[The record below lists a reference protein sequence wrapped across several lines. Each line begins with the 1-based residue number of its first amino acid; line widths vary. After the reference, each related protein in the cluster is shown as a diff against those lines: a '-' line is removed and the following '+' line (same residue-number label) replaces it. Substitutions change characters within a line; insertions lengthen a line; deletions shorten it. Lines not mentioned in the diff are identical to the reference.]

1 MNLLFAFAPFIAFA
15 VVDRTV
21 GAIPGLIAGALVAAA
36 LVLRDA
42 LSRLRSTKILEV
54 GTLIL
59 FGGLTC
65 YSLVMVVAWT
75 IVGVRLCVDAGLFL
89 IVLLSLA
96 VRQPFTI
103 QYARER
109 VAPELWQTHGFLRTN
124 DVITAVWAGAFA
136 LMVGADLVMLYVP
149 TVPIRVGVW
158 VTILA
163 IFGAYR
169 FTEWYPK
176 RKGTKP

>member
-1 MNLLFAFAPFIAFA
+1 MNLLLAFAPFIAFA

-21 GAIPGLIAGALVAAA
+21 GATPGLVAGALVAAA
-36 LVLRDA
+36 LILRDA
-42 LSRLRSTKILEV
+42 LSRSRSIKILEV
-54 GTLIL
+54 GTVIL
-59 FGGLTC
+59 FSGLTC
-65 YSLVMVVAWT
+65 YSLAMVVAWT
-75 IVGVRLCVDAGLFL
+75 IVGVRLCVDAGLL
-89 IVLLSLA
+89 VIVLLSLA

-109 VAPELWQTHGFLRTN
+109 VAPELWETSGFLRTN
-124 DVITAVWAGAFA
+124 DVVTGVWAGAFA
-136 LMVGADLVMLYVP
+136 LMVVADLVMLYVP
-149 TVPIRVGVW
+149 SVPIRVGIW

-176 RKGTKP
+176 RKGAKP